1 MSFAARVD
9 VIYEDFDLDE
19 KKYFFKQYHDKF
31 IATDKIHKLSP
42 TITK

>member
-19 KKYFFKQYHDKF
+19 KKSFFKQYHDIF
-31 IATDKIHKLSP
+31 IATKNI
-42 TITK
+42 